1 MSEELIVDFA
11 SPTLAGIKTGSLFSG
26 ECGGKEELS
35 EFAARMNRR
44 LTPHGLRLMPLRF
57 NEKRALM
64 YIYRPERLRED
75 LDDPLAKEIL
85 GALGY
90 PLESADAASRSSR
103 KECAKTRL
111 FRTRSDFSSDIRQRM
126 SKASSPAR
134 NRNAQACGKSTAT
147 STPRSQNFTPTVT
160 ARASCANTTAGQNRW
175 INSSWVVHNTRRK

>member
-85 GALGY
+85 GARIPAWERRTLHR
-90 PLESADAASRSSR
+90 EAREKSAR
-103 KECAKTRL
+103 K
-111 FRTRSDFSSDIRQRM
+111 
-126 SKASSPAR
+126 
-134 NRNAQACGKSTAT
+134 
-147 STPRSQNFTPTVT
+147 QNFS
-160 ARASCANTTAGQNRW
+160 ARDRTFPRISVRGCQRL
-175 INSSWVVHNTRRK
+175 HLRRETEMHRHVESLRRHRLREVKI

>member
-64 YIYRPERLRED
+64 YIYRPEKLRED

-90 PLESADAASRSSR
+90 PLESGGRCIAKLAKRVRENKTFPHEIGLFLGYPSEDVKGFISGEKPKCTGMWKVYGDIDSAKSKFDAYRN
-103 KECAKTRL
+103 CTRIMREYYR
-111 FRTRSDFSSDIRQRM
+111 RT
-126 SKASSPAR
+126 
-134 NRNAQACGKSTAT
+134 KSMDKLIMGC
-147 STPRSQNFTPTVT
+147 S
-160 ARASCANTTAGQNRW
+160 
-175 INSSWVVHNTRRK
+175 